1 MHYRIKHTLK
11 SILVPFIISLPVA
24 TFAGPSSPDIT
35 KVPIPIMDE
44 HPGWID
50 MYYRTFELSFKNVL
64 QKQPGTIFIDYFMD
78 EGFNANIF
86 QWDTSFMMMF
96 GRYSNGELPSIVTLE
111 NFYMNQY
118 ADGWISRELKE
129 DGTESYWPKDGTET
143 NPALKRRENCSIN
156 PPLFSWAE
164 WSDYQISGDKT
175 RFTKPMTGPHVTD
188 KTIFDVLADYF
199 YWIKDNRRHDSGLY
213 WSTSYANG
221 MDNNPRLFLT
231 GVTHGS
237 GLEGEAIVN
246 GVCDHL
252 DASWIDIT
260 AQQALNAFYVAKIA
274 GEIGNTERQAEFEK
288 EHAELA
294 QLINDKMWDSNDNF
308 YYDIDREGEFD
319 PVRTP
324 ASFWTMI
331 ARVSNED
338 QTQKMVDHIVDPEE
352 FWTLHHIPTVSKSS
366 RGYESDGGYWNG
378 AVWAP
383 TLYETVK
390 GLEVQGHKDLA
401 KKVSVNH
408 IQNLYWVYVDSNSL
422 FENYHQESA
431 HSGFKSKKDFV
442 GWTGVGPIACLIENV
457 MGFHAFGPSD
467 SLDWDLTLAEHH
479 GLENFKFGDNTV
491 TITAEDRLNS
501 DAGAVVTVTTD
512 SPFKL
517 HVTLA
522 GTEYIHELPAGETE
536 LMIGKPNAQLTAI
549 PIIHKATRS
558 YGFGASG
565 DETARYQTFKA
576 GKGTILAGVDVKIRR
591 LNGWNQSDV
600 TVDLYATS
608 GGKPTGNA
616 LVEGTIGQAEVDN
629 FFVIMHAGMEYD
641 GLVEGTEYA
650 IVLGQ
655 KTPKADNYEWVNGED
670 VDSGLSFGK
679 GDGAGSWTDE
689 SALGDAWMKV
699 YAIDTSIEQYSFAT
713 EESSSESSADESSA
727 DVLSSTEVSSGE
739 SSALSS
745 SSDGIDDSSS
755 EDVESSSSTTPLFNS
770 GSVSQKFSA
779 VQAVNNLGTGAL
791 QFQVPS
797 SVTTLKVFTIH
808 GALLLQKS
816 VTAQSHIALTEELP
830 QGTLIVSFQ

>member
-11 SILVPFIISLPVA
+11 SIVVPFIISLPVA

-64 QKQPGTIFIDYFMD
+64 QKQEGTIFIDYFMD

-111 NFYMNQY
+111 NFYMNQSS
-118 ADGWISRELKE
+118 DGWISRELRE
-129 DGTESYWPKDGTET
+129 DGTESYWPKDGTEN
-143 NPALKRRENCSIN
+143 NPALKLRENCSIN

-164 WSDYQISGDKT
+164 WSDYQIAGDKS
-175 RFTKPMTGPHVTD
+175 RFTKKMTGPEVSD
-188 KTIFDVLADYF
+188 KTILDVLVDYF
-199 YWIKDNRRHDSGLY
+199 DWIKDHRRWDNGMY

-221 MDNNPRLFLT
+221 MDNNPRLFYPNHVT
-231 GVTHGS
+231 G
-237 GLEGEAIVN
+237 GEAEVG
-246 GVCDHL
+246 GVCDNL
-252 DASWIDIT
+252 GGNWIDIT
-260 AQQALNAFYVAKIA
+260 AQQALNAYYIAKIA
-274 GEIGNTERQAEFEK
+274 GEVGETAIQTRFED
-288 EHAELA
+288 EHAE
-294 QLINDKMWDSNDNF
+294 IKDVVNSNMWDTTDKF
-308 YYDIDREGEFD
+308 YYDLNADETFNKIK
-319 PVRTP
+319 TP
-324 ASFWTMI
+324 ASFWPMI
-331 ARVSNED
+331 ARVTSEQQAAD
-338 QTQKMVDHIVDPEE
+338 LVEHIVDPEA
-352 FWTLHHIPTVSKSS
+352 FWTLHHIPTVAANSK
-366 RGYESDGGYWNG
+366 GYESDGGYWNG

-390 GLEVQGHKDLA
+390 GLEVQGHEDIA
-401 KKVSVNH
+401 KKVSINH

-422 FENYHQESA
+422 FENYHQESP
-431 HSGFKSKKDFV
+431 HSGFESKKDFV

-457 MGFHAFGPSD
+457 MGFHAFGPND

-479 GLENFKFGDNTV
+479 GLENFKFGDNMV
-491 TITAEDRLNS
+491 TITAADRLNS

-536 LMIGKPNAQLTAI
+536 LMIGKPNAQLTSI
-549 PIIHKATRS
+549 PIIHKATNS

-565 DETARYQTFKA
+565 DETTRYQTFKA
-576 GKGTILAGVDVKIRR
+576 GKGTILAGIDVKIRR
-591 LNGWNQSDV
+591 LNGWDQSDV

-608 GGKPTGNA
+608 GGKPTGSA

-629 FFVIMHAGMEYD
+629 FFVIMHAAMEYD

-650 IVLGQ
+650 VVLGQ
-655 KTPKADNYEWVNGED
+655 QTPKADNYEWVNGED

-699 YAIDTSIEQYSFAT
+699 YAIDTSIEQYSFAS
-713 EESSSESSADESSA
+713 EESSSESSADESST
-727 DVLSSTEVSSGE
+727 DVLSSTELSSDE
-739 SSALSS
+739 SSDVSS
-745 SSDGIDDSSS
+745 SSDEIEDSSS
-755 EDVESSSSTTPLFNS
+755 EEGDPDSSTTALFTRNGTQS
-770 GSVSQKFSA
+770 FTG

-791 QFQVPS
+791 QFQVPE
-797 SVTTLKVFTIH
+797 SVTTLKIFTIH
-808 GALLLQKS
+808 GALLVQKN

-830 QGTLIVSFQ
+830 KGMLIVSFQ